1 MAVLVVQNGLA
12 ENPGYPRSEQRVRNA
27 GWDLTWE
34 VWEKKKKSLYEKFQ
48 MQLTR
53 RII

>member
-34 VWEKKKKSLYEKFQ
+34 VWEKKKNLYMKNFKCN
-48 MQLTR
+48 
-53 RII
+53 